1 MRLAFPFVEKKIA
14 GEGNFFPFHV
24 SSLYRDILEQEE
36 MMKRLWIAI
45 LLLALI
51 GPEVHA
57 GVLYA
62 RRAGTEAPVYNLRI
76 SHIRTT
82 VRIVGQMA
90 VTHVDE
96 EFFNDNNLILEGFYA
111 FSLPEG
117 AKVDGLWL
125 WVDGQRRTFIVKTK
139 AEAQR
144 LYDSVVVGQRRDPAI
159 LESLGKNRFQL
170 KVFPI
175 NPRSSRRVEMRY
187 FVPLS
192 LTSDGWVHYRYPLNL
207 SGYQTVPVEQTSL
220 RVDVES
226 KLPIDAIAC
235 NFDNRPTL
243 CRTVQFDEHR
253 FRTDFGL
260 EQQMYTE
267 DFVVRYKPRG
277 IYSTFPALLWNDP
290 EVTMGDPYF
299 MCWHPV
305 DNGSGGGLPR
315 DLVFILDASGSMDE
329 NRRVMVQDAV
339 IGVLRQLTPQDRF
352 RIVIFSSNALAWPNT
367 ADRMTFATAEN
378 IDAGV
383 DYILRMYLTGG
394 LTNYEQA
401 FISGYSAVFR
411 PDADHRMLFLTD
423 GVPNTGQT
431 SYDGLLEVIRTHD
444 TSGVTLNPVIV
455 FSPKIDL
462 LYDLAAARGGKVTLV
477 ESGDGL
483 QTVIERVMLDINVAG
498 LRAPEVVYELGR
510 SYFVYPRAFPAI
522 VGMQNL
528 LTTGRLTGGLKE
540 RATLRYLGSDG
551 RQISLSRDV
560 DLSEWVTDM
569 KQVAAY
575 WAAKRIDELL
585 EQIRLQGELP
595 ELVESVV
602 NLSIKHQVLSPYT
615 AFLVL
620 ETNTIDPPTEVE
632 QLHAHIP
639 SDVSL
644 HPLYPNPF
652 SATSGMS
659 LTIPMELRDAATVRV
674 VLVDLLGR
682 EVAVLGTSFLRP
694 GMHTIS
700 WDGRDSAGR
709 LVKPGVYFV
718 RIQTGNSMRMLKL
731 LVLA

>member
-1 MRLAFPFVEKKIA
+1 MQ
-14 GEGNFFPFHV
+14 
-24 SSLYRDILEQEE
+24 QEVA
-36 MMKRLWIAI
+36 MKRLWIVIA
-45 LLLALI
+45 LLALF
-51 GPEVHA
+51 GSDAQA

-62 RRAGTEAPVYNLRI
+62 RLPGSEFPVYNLRI

-82 VRIVGQMA
+82 VRIVGQLA

-96 EFFNDNNLILEGFYA
+96 EFYNDNHLTLEGFYA

-125 WVDGQRRTFIVKTK
+125 WVDGQRRTFIVKTRE
-139 AEAQR
+139 EAQR
-144 LYDSVVVGQRRDPAI
+144 LYDSVVIGQRRDPAI

-175 NPRSSRRVEMRY
+175 NPRSSRRVEIRY
-187 FVPLS
+187 FVPLP
-192 LTSDGWVHYRYPLNL
+192 LTTDGWVHYRYPLNL

-226 KLPIDAIAC
+226 KLPIDAITC

-267 DFVVRYKPRG
+267 DFEVRYKPRG
-277 IYSTFPALLWNDP
+277 IFSIFPALLWNDP
-290 EVTMGDPYF
+290 AVPMGDPYF
-299 MCWHPV
+299 ICWHPV
-305 DNGSGGGLPR
+305 DHGSGGGVPR

-329 NRRVMVQDAV
+329 SRRSMVQDAV
-339 IGVLRQLTPQDRF
+339 IGVLRQLTAKDRF
-352 RIVIFSSNALAWPNT
+352 RIVIFSSNALAWPNNLEG
-367 ADRMTFATAEN
+367 MVFATAEN
-378 IDAGV
+378 ITAGI
-383 DYILRMYLTGG
+383 DYIFRMYLTGG

-401 FISGYSAVFR
+401 LISGFSAVFR

-423 GVPNTGQT
+423 GDPNAGQT
-431 SYDGLLEVIRTHD
+431 SYDGLLEVIRTRD

-477 ESGDGL
+477 ESGDDL

-498 LRAPEVVYELGR
+498 LRAAEVTYEQGR
-510 SYFVYPRAFPAI
+510 SYFVYPRTFPSI

-528 LTTGRLTGGLKE
+528 MTTGRLLGAPFEKV
-540 RATLRYLGSDG
+540 TLRYLGSES
-551 RQISLSRDV
+551 QHLSVSRDV
-560 DLSEWVTDM
+560 DFSAWTTDL
-569 KQVAAY
+569 KQVGAF
-575 WAAKRIDELL
+575 WAAKRIDDLL
-585 EQIRLQGELP
+585 EQIRTQGALP

-620 ETNTIDPPTEVE
+620 ETNKIDPPTNME
-632 QLHAHIP
+632 HIQAAVP
-639 SDVSL
+639 DGYSV
-644 HPLYPNPF
+644 HPPYPNPF
-652 SATSGMS
+652 SRTDGTSLVIPIE
-659 LTIPMELRDAATVRV
+659 LTAGKTVRIV
-674 VLVDLLGR
+674 VVDLLGR
-682 EVAVLGTSFLRP
+682 EVAVLSEAFLRS
-694 GMHTIS
+694 GVQTIL
-700 WDGRDSAGR
+700 WDGRASDGS
-709 LVKPGVYFV
+709 LVQPGVYFV
-718 RIQTGNSMRMLKL
+718 RIISGNSIRMLKV
-731 LVLA
+731 LVIA